1 MKYLIQAIVFAVC
14 YCLDG
19 YLKPFFFD
27 LGYAIGIW
35 ISGNPDLGAVIAGLI
50 GGLQVALV
58 YGSGF
63 AVAKRI
69 NERRLDGSLR
79 TAPGIKRTA
88 SGLLM
93 LLVDTAVT
101 GAAGGQTPFF
111 GSGNLVVPASGAQFL
126 YDLVSL
132 STFHWMGVLGLV
144 SLIWGLVVFCRR
156 KPAAP
161 RPAPS
166 KFTEEADT
174 TPVPVQP
181 PANPSPKTRFCKLC
195 GDPIDPVTRKCTGCK
210 KQYFRLPTFTD
221 KHWFI
226 AALAVACAVI
236 LFLLFALAFQRSSYE
251 TRLAE
256 LTARVSELEDEVTA
270 KERSIEGYER
280 SDTNLRKEIATKKSA
295 IEKLQAE
302 NDDMKEKV
310 QFFDR
315 HAVFVLDDGSKEY
328 HTYDCAW
335 RKYSGLSFWIYNTEA
350 AESKGYKPHF
360 CCD

>member
-19 YLKPFFFD
+19 YLKPFFPD
-27 LGYAIGIW
+27 LGYVIGIW
-35 ISGNPDLGAVIAGLI
+35 ISGDPDIGAIIAGLI

-88 SGLLM
+88 FGLLA
-93 LLVDTAVT
+93 LILDDILRW
-101 GAAGGQTPFF
+101 
-111 GSGNLVVPASGAQFL
+111 SGI
-126 YDLVSL
+126 
-132 STFHWMGVLGLV
+132 LGLAA
-144 SLIWGLVVFCRR
+144 LAWGLVAFCRR

-166 KFTEEADT
+166 KFTEEADSA
-174 TPVPVQP
+174 PVPVQP
-181 PANPSPKTRFCKLC
+181 PATPSPKPRFCKLC
-195 GDPIDPVTRKCTGCK
+195 AEPIDPVPRKCTGSK

-236 LFLLFALAFQRSSYE
+236 LFLLFTLSAKSNQV
-251 TRLAE
+251 AE
-256 LTARVSELEDEVTA
+256 LAATVADLESKLAAAEQDASYQKQKVETNKSQLDGLRRANEELRDKVS
-270 KERSIEGYER
+270 
-280 SDTNLRKEIATKKSA
+280 
-295 IEKLQAE
+295 
-302 NDDMKEKV
+302 DMEEKV

>member
-35 ISGNPDLGAVIAGLI
+35 ISGDPDLGAVIAGLVS
-50 GGLQVALV
+50 GLRAVLV
-58 YGSGF
+58 YASGF

-69 NERRLDGSLR
+69 NERRLVGSLR

-93 LLVDTAVT
+93 LLVDVAVT
-101 GAAGGQTPFF
+101 GAAGGQAPFF

-126 YDLVSL
+126 YDLVFL
-132 STFHWMGVLGLV
+132 STFHWIGVLGLV

-156 KPAAP
+156 KLAAP
-161 RPAPS
+161 RSAPS

-174 TPVPVQP
+174 TSVPVRP
-181 PANPSPKTRFCKLC
+181 PATPGPKARFCKLC

-210 KQYFRLPTFTD
+210 KQYFRLPAFTD
-221 KHWFI
+221 KHWFV

-236 LFLLFALAFQRSSYE
+236 LFLLFVLAARSNQV
-251 TRLAE
+251 AE
-256 LTARVSELEDEVTA
+256 LADTVTDLESKLTAAEQDASYQKQKAETNKSQLDGLRRANEELRNKVS
-270 KERSIEGYER
+270 
-280 SDTNLRKEIATKKSA
+280 
-295 IEKLQAE
+295 
-302 NDDMKEKV
+302 DMEEKV
-310 QFFDR
+310 LFFDR

>member
-19 YLKPFFFD
+19 YLKPFFPD
-27 LGYAIGIW
+27 LGYVIGIW
-35 ISGNPDLGAVIAGLI
+35 ISGDPDLGAVIAGLI

-88 SGLLM
+88 FGLLA
-93 LLVDTAVT
+93 LILDDILRW
-101 GAAGGQTPFF
+101 
-111 GSGNLVVPASGAQFL
+111 SGI
-126 YDLVSL
+126 
-132 STFHWMGVLGLV
+132 LGLAA
-144 SLIWGLVVFCRR
+144 LAWGLVAFCRR

-161 RPAPS
+161 KSVPS
-166 KFTEEADT
+166 KFTEEADAA
-174 TPVPVQP
+174 PVAVQP
-181 PANPSPKTRFCKLC
+181 PAVPGPKTRFCKLC

-236 LFLLFALAFQRSSYE
+236 LFLLFTLSAKSNQV
-251 TRLAE
+251 AE
-256 LTARVSELEDEVTA
+256 LAATVADLESKLAAAEQDASYQKQKVETNKTQLDGLRRANEELRDKVS
-270 KERSIEGYER
+270 
-280 SDTNLRKEIATKKSA
+280 
-295 IEKLQAE
+295 
-302 NDDMKEKV
+302 DMEEKV